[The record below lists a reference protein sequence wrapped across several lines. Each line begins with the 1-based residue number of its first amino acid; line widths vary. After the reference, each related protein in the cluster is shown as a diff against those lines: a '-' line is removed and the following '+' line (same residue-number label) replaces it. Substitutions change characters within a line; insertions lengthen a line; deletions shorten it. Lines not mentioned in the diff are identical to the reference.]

1 MSGKSKHSSNTIDPI
16 LLGDNPLMGV
26 DHLSQERARQR
37 GVASASKVV
46 DLLEFA
52 YSMNVKGFVAST
64 HPQLKG
70 IIEYMLEN
78 TDLSRRMNFYPIL
91 PYAYGYVRQM
101 TEKGVVATITDALAP
116 ASMMDK
122 ARIIFS
128 GGLSMLKKDVNGLL
142 KTFIDVELLPFNDLN
157 VRCIFLH
164 DVLVDLAM
172 AMGLRDV
179 FELFIE
185 HVEDKHNTRAGFV
198 TKNFA
203 RLVKQLDEWGIEG
216 KVIMAPF
223 NKVGFQ
229 MNPSREECEEA
240 LKNCKHDVVAM
251 STLAAGYLK
260 PEEAYEYLFSLPNIR
275 SVVVGVS
282 SKRHAE
288 ETFRLL
294 NQRININND

>member
-1 MSGKSKHSSNTIDPI
+1 MVNSSSTNSSIDPI

-37 GVASASKVV
+37 GIASASKIVS
-46 DLLEFA
+46 LLEFA
-52 YSMNVKGFVAST
+52 YSMNVRGFVAST

-70 IIEYMLEN
+70 VIEYMLEH
-78 TDLSRRMNFYPIL
+78 TDLSSKINFYPIL

-101 TEKGVVATITDALAP
+101 TEKGIAATIADALAP
-116 ASMMDK
+116 ASMHEKM
-122 ARIIFS
+122 RIVFA
-128 GGLSMLKKDVNGLL
+128 GGLSMLRKDINGLL
-142 KTFIDVELLPFNDLN
+142 KTFVDVELLPFNNVN

-164 DVLVDLAM
+164 DVLVDLAL
-172 AMGLRDV
+172 ALRLREI

-185 HVEDKHNTRAGFV
+185 HVEDKHHARVGFV

-203 RLVKQLDEWGIEG
+203 RLVRQLDEWGIDD

-229 MNPSREECEEA
+229 MNPSREECERA
-240 LKNCKHDVVAM
+240 LRECKHDVIAM

-260 PEEAYEYLFSLPNIR
+260 PEEAYEYLFKLPNIR

-282 SKRHAE
+282 SKKHAE

-294 NQRININND
+294 DGVMRSR

>member
-1 MSGKSKHSSNTIDPI
+1 
-16 LLGDNPLMGV
+16 MGV

-37 GVASASKVV
+37 GIASASKIVS
-46 DLLEFA
+46 LLEFA
-52 YSMNVKGFVAST
+52 YSMNVRGFVAST

-70 IIEYMLEN
+70 VIEYMLEH
-78 TDLSRRMNFYPIL
+78 TDLSSKINFYPIL

-101 TEKGVVATITDALAP
+101 TEKGIAATIADALAP
-116 ASMMDK
+116 ASMHEKM
-122 ARIIFS
+122 RIVFS
-128 GGLSMLKKDVNGLL
+128 GGLSMLRKDINGLL
-142 KTFIDVELLPFNDLN
+142 KTFVDVELLPFNNVN

-164 DVLVDLAM
+164 DVLVDLAL
-172 AMGLRDV
+172 ALRLREI

-185 HVEDKHNTRAGFV
+185 HVEDKHHARVGFV

-203 RLVKQLDEWGIEG
+203 RLVRQLDEWGIDD

-229 MNPSREECEEA
+229 MNPSREECERA
-240 LKNCKHDVVAM
+240 LRECKHDVIAM

-260 PEEAYEYLFSLPNIR
+260 PEEAYEYLFKLPNIR

-282 SKRHAE
+282 SKKHAE

-294 NQRININND
+294 LIKYNVT

>member
-1 MSGKSKHSSNTIDPI
+1 
-16 LLGDNPLMGV
+16 MGV

-37 GVASASKVV
+37 GIASASKIVS
-46 DLLEFA
+46 LLEFA
-52 YSMNVKGFVAST
+52 YSMNVRGFVAST

-70 IIEYMLEN
+70 VIEYMLEH
-78 TDLSRRMNFYPIL
+78 TDLSSKINFYPIL

-101 TEKGVVATITDALAP
+101 TEKGIAATIADALAP
-116 ASMMDK
+116 ASMHEKM
-122 ARIIFS
+122 RIVFS
-128 GGLSMLKKDVNGLL
+128 GGLSMLRKDINGLL
-142 KTFIDVELLPFNDLN
+142 KTFVDVELLPFNNVN

-164 DVLVDLAM
+164 DVLVDLAL
-172 AMGLRDV
+172 ALRLREI

-185 HVEDKHNTRAGFV
+185 HVEDKHHARVGFV

-203 RLVKQLDEWGIEG
+203 RLVRQLDEWGIDD

-229 MNPSREECEEA
+229 MNPSREECERA
-240 LKNCKHDVVAM
+240 LRECKHDVIAM

-260 PEEAYEYLFSLPNIR
+260 PEEAYEYLFKLPNIR

-282 SKRHAE
+282 SKKHAE

-294 NQRININND
+294 DGVMRSR

>member
-1 MSGKSKHSSNTIDPI
+1 MVNNSSIDPI

-37 GVASASKVV
+37 GIASASNIIS
-46 DLLEFA
+46 LLEFA
-52 YSMNVKGFVAST
+52 YSMNVRGFVAST

-70 IIEYMLEN
+70 VIEYMLEHS
-78 TDLSRRMNFYPIL
+78 DLATKINFYPII

-101 TEKGVVATITDALAP
+101 TEKGIVATITDALAP
-116 ASMMDK
+116 ASMHEKM
-122 ARIIFS
+122 RIVFS
-128 GGLSMLKKDVNGLL
+128 GGLSMLRKDINGLL
-142 KTFIDVELLPFNDLN
+142 KTFIDVELLQFNNVN

-164 DVLVDLAM
+164 DVLVDLAL
-172 AMGLRDV
+172 ALRLRNI

-185 HVEDKHNTRAGFV
+185 HVEDKHNAKAGFV
-198 TKNFA
+198 TKNFS
-203 RLVKQLDEWGIEG
+203 RLVRQLNEWAIDE

-240 LKNCKHDVVAM
+240 LRECKHDVIAM

-260 PEEAYEYLFSLPNIR
+260 PAEAYEYLFRLPNIR

-282 SKRHAE
+282 SKKHAE

-294 NQRININND
+294 NDRMMVRSSK

>member
-1 MSGKSKHSSNTIDPI
+1 MVNSSIDPI

-37 GVASASKVV
+37 GIASASKIVS
-46 DLLEFA
+46 LLEFA
-52 YSMNVKGFVAST
+52 YSMNVRGFVAST

-70 IIEYMLEN
+70 VIEYMLEH
-78 TDLSRRMNFYPIL
+78 TDLSSKINFYPIM

-101 TEKGVVATITDALAP
+101 TEKGIAATIADALAP
-116 ASMMDK
+116 ASMHEKM
-122 ARIIFS
+122 RIVFS
-128 GGLSMLKKDVNGLL
+128 GGLSMLRKDINGLL
-142 KTFIDVELLPFNDLN
+142 KTFVDVELLPFNN
-157 VRCIFLH
+157 VNIRCILLH
-164 DVLVDLAM
+164 DVLVDLAL
-172 AMGLRDV
+172 ALRLREI

-185 HVEDKHNTRAGFV
+185 HVEDKHHARVGFV

-203 RLVKQLDEWGIEG
+203 RLVRQLDEWDIDD

-229 MNPSREECEEA
+229 MNPSREECERA
-240 LKNCKHDVVAM
+240 LRECKHDVIAM

-260 PEEAYEYLFSLPNIR
+260 PEEAYDYLFKLPNIR

-282 SKRHAE
+282 SKKHAE

-294 NQRININND
+294 DDMMRSR